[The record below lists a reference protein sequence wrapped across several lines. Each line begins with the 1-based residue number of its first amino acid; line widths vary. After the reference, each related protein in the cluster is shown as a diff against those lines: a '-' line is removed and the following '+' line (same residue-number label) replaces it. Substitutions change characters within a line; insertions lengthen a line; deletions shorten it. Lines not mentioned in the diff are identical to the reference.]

1 MSSVAVSWRCVM
13 ARWRQLSREGQ
24 VADTQA
30 HACVPRGA
38 SVDYFL
44 RPLWWCVTV
53 GAREGRTARQGLAV
67 RVAWVT
73 RGGRM
78 IGVVR
83 WLLSGGLRIER
94 E

>member
-1 MSSVAVSWRCVM
+1 M
-13 ARWRQLSREGQ
+13 
-24 VADTQA
+24 ADTQA

-67 RVAWVT
+67 LAC
-73 RGGRM
+73 
-78 IGVVR
+78 GVGHAG
-83 WLLSGGLRIER
+83 W
-94 E
+94 